1 MNDQH
6 AHEHE
11 HHDHH
16 HQTPASPLEPAVD
29 ALTGKL
35 ESHCSRCGID
45 VGAGEDFCQVCAI
58 EASGGDLPPE
68 DDAGATSA

>member
-6 AHEHE
+6 AHEHQQ
-11 HHDHH
+11 HR
-16 HQTPASPLEPAVD
+16 HQTPDSALEPAVD

-68 DDAGATSA
+68 DDAGATGA